1 MKNAQTS
8 SYYILWTCAL
18 CISEDRIL
26 PLLENA
32 KGTRLEA
39 VLYHNMVVAITWLE
53 IRQRS
58 SQREQEKMASHI
70 KALANLIC
78 TYFNNNHRYGLNLFY
93 EVTKVYVCR
102 MFCQVFFLALT
113 AWIITA
119 ESYLEF
125 LMSCFYL
132 SGWRLSSTNPS
143 LSGSHWTWEPGLTI
157 ILEWPTKVWAPCGAF
172 QSPSNL

>member
-1 MKNAQTS
+1 MCGSKVYMKNAQTS

-102 MFCQVFFLALT
+102 MFCQVFFFGSYRLDHHGRVISWVLDVLLLFIRLAPVIHQPVT
-113 AWIITA
+113 
-119 ESYLEF
+119 
-125 LMSCFYL
+125 
-132 SGWRLSSTNPS
+132 
-143 LSGSHWTWEPGLTI
+143 
-157 ILEWPTKVWAPCGAF
+157 
-172 QSPSNL
+172 

>member
-1 MKNAQTS
+1 MKNVQTS

-39 VLYHNMVVAITWLE
+39 VLYHNMVVAITWIE
-53 IRQRS
+53 IQQRS

-78 TYFNNNHRYGLNLFY
+78 TYFNNNLHRYGLNLFY
-93 EVTKVYVCR
+93 EVPNFMFCR
-102 MFCQVFFLALT
+102 MCCQDLFWLLPLGSSRQSH
-113 AWIITA
+113 I
-119 ESYLEF
+119 
-125 LMSCFYL
+125 
-132 SGWRLSSTNPS
+132 LSSWCLAS
-143 LSGSHWTWEPGLTI
+143 I
-157 ILEWPTKVWAPCGAF
+157 YQAGACHL
-172 QSPSNL
+172 PKRHLVGPPEHEYRGGP